1 MLRCIPPVKLEDT
14 ILGQYTRSEDDDSK
28 IGYLEDKTVPA
39 GSTCPTFAACT
50 LWINNERWEG
60 VPFILK
66 CGKGRNYTNFFN
78 CFMKFI
84 TNYIYVL

>member
-1 MLRCIPPVKLEDT
+1 MLRCIPPVKLEDS

-28 IGYLEDKTVPA
+28 IGYLEDKTVPS

-50 LWINNERWEG
+50 LWVNNERWEG

-66 CGKGRNYTNFFN
+66 CGKGKNLRIFLTA
-78 CFMKFI
+78 
-84 TNYIYVL
+84 L